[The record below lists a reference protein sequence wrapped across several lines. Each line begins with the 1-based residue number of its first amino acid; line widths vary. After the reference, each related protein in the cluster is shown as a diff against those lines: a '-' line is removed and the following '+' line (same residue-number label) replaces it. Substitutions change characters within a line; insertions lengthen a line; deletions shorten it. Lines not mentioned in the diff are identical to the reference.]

1 MTTPDQNPKY
11 LLLVTQVYVPDP
23 ASVGQHMADAAEEMA
38 MQGWHVRVLTSNR
51 GYDNAGMRF
60 ARSEIRN
67 GVHITRLPFTSLGKR
82 AIWHRLLGQLS
93 FCLQSVTVGLLG
105 TKPSLLLITTS
116 PPMGSVVGVLLSWL
130 RRIPVAWWVM
140 DINPDQALAT
150 GNAKPGSVTVRI
162 FDFFNRQVLRQAQ
175 SIVAL
180 DRFMAATVTQKEP
193 NAARRIHILPPW
205 PHESHLQRV
214 EHATNPFRAENGLDG
229 KFVVMYSGNHSPVHP
244 LTTLLDAAMELA
256 DDPRL
261 VFLFI
266 GGGAGK
272 RQIDELIRRQSPPN
286 IRSIPYQPLD
296 RIRYSLS
303 AADLHV
309 VSMGPAMVGIVHPCK
324 FYGAMALAK
333 PILYIGPQ
341 QSHVGEIIQS
351 AGCGWRVDHGDVAG
365 MVGQLRACAAM
376 PTAELD
382 AIGAN
387 GKTVIESSLGEQI
400 LRPQFANLIQGINIP
415 TKISK

>member
-1 MTTPDQNPKY
+1 MTAADQNPNY
-11 LLLVTQVYVPDP
+11 LLVVTQVYVPDA
-23 ASVGQHMADAAEEMA
+23 ASVGQHMAEAAEEMVK
-38 MQGWHVRVLTSNR
+38 QGWQVQVLTSNR
-51 GYDNAGMRF
+51 GYDNPNNCF
-60 ARSEIRN
+60 PHKETVK
-67 GVHITRLPFTSLGKR
+67 GVHITRLPFSSMGKKT
-82 AIWHRLLGQLS
+82 IWHRLVGQLS
-93 FCLQSVTVGLLG
+93 FCLQSVIRGVLG
-105 TKPSLLLITTS
+105 PRPSLLLITTS
-116 PPMGSVVGVLLSWL
+116 PPMGSLVGVLLGWL
-130 RRIPVAWWVM
+130 RRVPVAWWVM

-150 GNAKPGSVTVRI
+150 GNAKPRSVTVRI
-162 FDFFNRQVLRQAQ
+162 LDFFNRQVLRQAQ

-180 DRFMAATVTQKEP
+180 DRFMAATIAKKEP
-193 NAARRIHILPPW
+193 AAARRIHILPPW

-244 LTTLLDAAMELA
+244 LTTLLDAAIELA
-256 DDPRL
+256 NDPRL

-272 RQIDELIRRQSPPN
+272 QQIDELIRRHSPPN

-303 AADLHV
+303 AADLHI

-351 AGCGWRVDHGDVAG
+351 VGCGWRVDHGDVAG
-365 MVGQLRACAAM
+365 MVAQLRALVAM
-376 PTAELD
+376 PSAELD
-382 AIGAN
+382 AIGAK
-387 GKTVIESSLGEQI
+387 GKAVIESSLGEQI
-400 LRPQFANLIQGINIP
+400 LRRQFAHLIQGINNP